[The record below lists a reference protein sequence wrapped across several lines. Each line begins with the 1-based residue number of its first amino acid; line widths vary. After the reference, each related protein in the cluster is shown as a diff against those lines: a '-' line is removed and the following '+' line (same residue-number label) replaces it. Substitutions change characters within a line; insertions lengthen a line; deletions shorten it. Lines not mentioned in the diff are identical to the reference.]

1 MAVLSL
7 APFPF
12 KYRAAALLNI
22 FVEIFLAASLIFVS
36 VAPLL
41 AAFWCIRLL
50 SLLISAQSLTRT
62 ADNCISIRQI
72 KEENLENQTSES
84 NNEKT
89 MLFLSKQLVF

>member
-62 ADNCISIRQI
+62 VDNCISIRQI
-72 KEENLENQTSES
+72 NEEDLENQTSES